1 MAGRAAAPAARGLPA
16 QAAAGRGRRPALDPE
31 KTRTRIPQGRKRDPR
46 LCGTLAP
53 GVAGQADR
61 RLHRLLRPHFPAGE
75 KGSRRLAAVQ
85 RRPEPPLPHHFG
97 DHRRYRNRLDEKRRP
112 GLFPPVVR
120 IRPLPRRR
128 PQDPLPGLRRRGLAD
143 NQGSVDRRQ
152 EKRTPKETMT
162 RTTHILAPLLLLL
175 LLVSSQ
181 SAWGQIR
188 HEVFLA
194 NTDHELH
201 VYRITGQE
209 PGPTL
214 MIIGGIQGDEPGS
227 YLTADLYADIHLK
240 RGNLIVVPRAN
251 LYSILLNR
259 RNGLTGDM
267 NRKFDDKVEK
277 RNLEEEV
284 VAILKHLIAESDC
297 LLNLH
302 EGSGFYNPKWIN
314 DMENPMRFGQSIIFD
329 AAEYRVPGEERIIRL
344 AEMADRIISRVNPQ
358 IDNPRYRFRPNNH
371 DTLNP
376 NTSHPEQ
383 RKSAT
388 YYALTRANIPAFGVE
403 TSKSIRSLAT
413 KIQLHKLVINAVM
426 ADLGIILDTPG
437 VNLEPPQLRYLL
449 VQVGNGFPYALP
461 DGARLEVAE
470 GTDITV
476 TDIIANY
483 RRGLVAD
490 IEGLGSTNDNHKPFR
505 ITEPTRIIVRKDA
518 QRCGLVEVVPRRP
531 AAIEPAAPKAA
542 AAARP

>member
-1 MAGRAAAPAARGLPA
+1 
-16 QAAAGRGRRPALDPE
+16 
-31 KTRTRIPQGRKRDPR
+31 
-46 LCGTLAP
+46 
-53 GVAGQADR
+53 
-61 RLHRLLRPHFPAGE
+61 
-75 KGSRRLAAVQ
+75 
-85 RRPEPPLPHHFG
+85 
-97 DHRRYRNRLDEKRRP
+97 
-112 GLFPPVVR
+112 
-120 IRPLPRRR
+120 
-128 PQDPLPGLRRRGLAD
+128 
-143 NQGSVDRRQ
+143 
-152 EKRTPKETMT
+152 MT

-175 LLVSSQ
+175 LLVSPQ
-181 SAWGQIR
+181 SDWGQIR

-376 NTSHPEQ
+376 KTSHPEQ

-388 YYALTRANIPAFGVE
+388 YYALTRAHIPAFGVE

-413 KIQLHKLVINAVM
+413 KIHLHKLVINAVM

-542 AAARP
+542 VAAKPAAEKKRRPLQAETLLVDVDGTMRQLANGATLTVRRGARLTLHAIRTNDPRRDRKVVVNFKGFAPPKAVNDGNDLNFPIYTDQDLWKRYSVGKKGKRYPIVATYNDREIGKFWVELR